1 MYQSSV
7 IFVCVFP
14 YLDSVG
20 RNKLVL
26 AESERQ
32 EMSRGTG
39 AGSVLLGP
47 STAVRLWNIPLP

>member
-1 MYQSSV
+1 MYQSGV
-7 IFVCVFP
+7 IFCVFP
-14 YLDSVG
+14 YLYSVG

-26 AESERQ
+26 AENERQ
-32 EMSRGTG
+32 EVSRGTG